1 MQKTKLPHILFIDDD
16 NKIRSLVAEFLKGK
30 GFLISLSNNTKNAK
44 KLINFYNFDLILL
57 DIMMPQED
65 GITFLNFFRQKNSST
80 PVLML
85 TAVKNLDSK
94 IKSFVTGCDDYLIKP
109 FEPQELVL
117 RIKKL
122 LNPRITNIIKKK
134 IIFGEFEYDIDFQEL
149 RKNKEII
156 RLTNIENIILNLF
169 CSNLNKTLSRD
180 YLATKIGISV
190 NSRSVDVVITRLRKK
205 IINKDKSSFLR
216 TIRGAG
222 YMLKS
227 EYEN

>member
-30 GFLISLSNNTKNAK
+30 DFLISLSNNTKNAK

-57 DIMMPQED
+57 DIMMPKED
-65 GITFLNFFRQKNSST
+65 GLTFLDNFRKKNNST

-85 TAVKNLDSK
+85 TAVKDLDSK
-94 IKSFVTGCDDYLIKP
+94 IQSFITGCDDYLIKP

-122 LNPRITNIIKKK
+122 LNPRITNTIKKK

-149 RKNKEII
+149 KKNKEII
-156 RLTNIENIILNLF
+156 RLTNIENTILNLF

-180 YLATKIGISV
+180 YLATKIGLSV